1 MFHADPAA
9 PTAAQLNA
17 TLEAALVREIRA
29 RYDWDNRARFGG
41 RLVAPVIVLTD
52 ATSYLGRWH
61 SPTRRLEL
69 ARSLVMQRPW
79 LEVASVLEHEMAHQF
94 VDEVLRVGGET
105 AHGETFRRV
114 CAERGI
120 DARAA
125 GSPSAA
131 APGGPGSDAEAVD
144 RVLDRIRKLL
154 ALAGSP
160 NQHEA
165 EIAMRK
171 AHELMLRH
179 NIEVAATRVARS
191 YEIRHLGDPGK
202 RGTRVESEIAALL
215 SELFFVK
222 VIRVPVYL
230 PREARS
236 GLVYEIA
243 GTHANVEMASH
254 VWAFLLATAERL
266 WAENRHDRR
275 VRGGRDRLIYQSGV
289 IGGFRDKLLAERGE
303 LKQTGLV
310 WVGDRDLDRFYR
322 ARHPHMTTRRH
333 HVRINGAHAAG
344 REAGRTVV
352 LHKPVERG
360 PGGGSPRLLR
370 G

>member
-1 MFHADPAA
+1 MFDAA
-9 PTAAQLNA
+9 STSAAALSA
-17 TLEAALVREIRA
+17 ALEAALLRELRA
-29 RYDWDNRARFGG
+29 RYDWDNRTRFGG
-41 RLVAPVIVLTD
+41 RLVPPVLVLSD
-52 ATSYLGRWH
+52 ATSHLGRWH
-61 SPTRRLEL
+61 SATRTLEL
-69 ARSLVMQRPW
+69 SRALVLHRPW

-94 VDEVLRVGGET
+94 VDEVLRVRGET
-105 AHGETFRRV
+105 AHGDTFRRV

-120 DARAA
+120 DHRAA
-125 GSPSAA
+125 GAPTATSAEGA
-131 APGGPGSDAEAVD
+131 DTD
-144 RVLDRIRKLL
+144 RVIDRIRKLL

-179 NIEVAATRVARS
+179 NIEVAAARTERS
-191 YEIRHLGDPGK
+191 YEVRHLGDPTR

-222 VIRVPVYL
+222 VIRVPVYV
-230 PREARS
+230 PRTGKS
-236 GLVYEIA
+236 GLVYEIT

-266 WAENRHDRR
+266 WAENRHDAR
-275 VRGGRDRLIYQSGV
+275 VRSGRDRLVYQSGV
-289 IGGFRDKLLAERGE
+289 IGGFRDKLLAERTG

-310 WVGDRDLDRFYR
+310 WLGDRDLDRFYR

-333 HVRINGAHAAG
+333 QVRINSAHAAG

-360 PGGGSPRLLR
+360 GSASSGPRLLR

>member
-1 MFHADPAA
+1 MLEADPAA
-9 PTAAQLNA
+9 ARAAAQLQA
-17 TLEAALVREIRA
+17 RLEAALVREIRA

-41 RLVAPVIVLTD
+41 RLTPPVIALSD
-52 ATSYLGRWH
+52 ATAHLGRWH
-61 SPTRRLEL
+61 GPTRTLEL
-69 ARSLVMQRPW
+69 SRQLVMQRPW

-94 VDEVLRVGGET
+94 VDEVLGVRGES

-125 GSPSAA
+125 GAAQPA
-131 APGGPGSDAEAVD
+131 APADGDTD

-179 NIEVAATRVARS
+179 NIEVAATRAERA
-191 YEIRHLGDPGK
+191 YEVRHLGDPRR

-230 PREARS
+230 PRESRS
-236 GLVYEIA
+236 GLVYEIT

-254 VWAFLLATAERL
+254 VWAFLLATCDRL
-266 WAENRHDRR
+266 WAENRHDTR
-275 VRGGRDRLIYQSGV
+275 VRSGRDRLIYQSGV
-289 IGGFRDKLLAERGE
+289 IGGFRDKLLAERTG
-303 LKQTGLV
+303 LRQTGLV

-360 PGGGSPRLLR
+360 ASGGGPRLLR

>member
-1 MFHADPAA
+1 MFDAEPTSAA
-9 PTAAQLNA
+9 ALSAA
-17 TLEAALVREIRA
+17 LEAALLRELRA
-29 RYDWDNRARFGG
+29 RYDWDNRTRFGG
-41 RLVAPVIVLTD
+41 RLVPPVLVLSD
-52 ATSYLGRWH
+52 ATSHLGRWH
-61 SPTRRLEL
+61 SATRTLEL
-69 ARSLVMQRPW
+69 SRALVLHRPW

-94 VDEVLRVGGET
+94 VDEVLRVRGET

-120 DARAA
+120 DHRAA
-125 GSPSAA
+125 GAPSPAA
-131 APGGPGSDAEAVD
+131 ADGADTD

-179 NIEVAATRVARS
+179 NIEVANTRQADRS
-191 YEIRHLGDPGK
+191 YEVRHLGDATR
-202 RGTRVESEIAALL
+202 RGTRVESEVAALL

-222 VIRVPVYL
+222 VIRVPVYV
-230 PREARS
+230 PRTGKS

-266 WAENRHDRR
+266 WAENRHDAR
-275 VRGGRDRLIYQSGV
+275 VRSGRDRLVYQSGV
-289 IGGFRDKLLAERGE
+289 IGGFRDKLLAERTG

-322 ARHPHMTTRRH
+322 ARHPHMVTRRH

-360 PGGGSPRLLR
+360 GSSPSGPRLLR